1 MLIDDV
7 DVRNTA
13 ASSEPS
19 YSYCLAPTD
28 LLSAA
33 EVAQFSCQVCVKS
46 VNCFTT
52 VLQVTVLYHRVITP
66 CYTKLC
72 YTTKVFHSDIHRPSF
87 DI

>member
-19 YSYCLAPTD
+19 YSNCLAPTD

-46 VNCFTT
+46 VNCFTI
-52 VLQVTVLYHRVITP
+52 VLYHRVIPPCYTTVLYHRVIP
-66 CYTKLC
+66 LC
-72 YTTKVFHSDIHRPSF
+72 YTTVLYHFTGL
-87 DI
+87 